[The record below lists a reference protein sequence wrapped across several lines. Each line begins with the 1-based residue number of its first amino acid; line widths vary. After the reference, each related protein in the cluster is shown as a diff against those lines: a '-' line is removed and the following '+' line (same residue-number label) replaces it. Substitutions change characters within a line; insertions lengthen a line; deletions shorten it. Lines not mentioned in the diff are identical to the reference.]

1 LAGSVVSIVAA
12 SQAGEEVADVAVVAL
27 ELVLEVAEVHMTASA
42 LAQVEVVLEDNF
54 VCLHNL
60 VDYIQLVEE
69 PVAAV
74 GHADLVG
81 SRLTFLLQE
90 QDSLTV
96 SVGIQEKLPCS

>member
-1 LAGSVVSIVAA
+1 LVVSIVAA
-12 SQAGEEVADVAVVAL
+12 SQAGEEVAGAAVVAP
-27 ELVLEVAEVHMTASA
+27 ELVLEVGGVHKTASA
-42 LAQVEVVLEDNF
+42 LAQVEVELEDNL

-74 GHADLVG
+74 GHADLVDN
-81 SRLTFLLQE
+81 RLTFLLQAE
-90 QDSLTV
+90 DSLTV